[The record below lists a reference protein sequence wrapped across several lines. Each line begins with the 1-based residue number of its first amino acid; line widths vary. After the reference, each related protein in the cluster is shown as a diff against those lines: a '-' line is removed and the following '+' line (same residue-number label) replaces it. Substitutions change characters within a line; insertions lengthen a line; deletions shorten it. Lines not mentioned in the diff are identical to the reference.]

1 MNYFFIL
8 GNHPA
13 LSLSELSVKIAGN
26 WQIVNDAVV
35 TLNCEGELAANLLE
49 SLGGT
54 IKFGKIIG
62 QFKRLDEAAALDL
75 ADYLL
80 SLTQDGGKINFGFSN
95 YSFANLDKSFGLQI
109 KRRLQASGRS
119 ARWVVGRNKVLS
131 SVIVEQNHLLTKGGE
146 IVLWRYNDCW
156 QWGITMG
163 VQPFKLLS
171 ARDYGRPARD
181 DYSGMLPPKLAQIM
195 INLAGL
201 QPGDTLLD
209 PFCGSGTILQEAAL
223 LGASK
228 VIGIDNAPQAIKNS
242 QDNWAWFAQR
252 WRVNTSAEFRLGEA
266 TKVSQILSSKINRI
280 VTEPYLGP
288 SRGPRNFPAVIKEL
302 ELLYSQ
308 ALFDWR
314 SVITRDGCVV
324 MIWPIFISGAKKYY
338 VQPDIS
344 GWQVIEFS
352 ELAKKKWPQEYSPSG
367 QLIYNRPGQLVWR
380 AIVGLRPV

>member
-80 SLTQDGGKINFGFSN
+80 LLAQDGGKINFGFSN

-288 SRGPRNFPAVIKEL
+288 SRGQRNFLAIVKEL
-302 ELLYSQ
+302 EVLYSQ
-308 ALFDWR
+308 ALHDWR